1 VLNIK
6 KQLNKEVNKMT
17 TQKVVQLKKTKTLS
31 PIENVKLFKACELND
46 QRKLLNKTWV
56 DVKEEALQIVDSFG
70 GSMINKY
77 KSKSYYIEIA
87 KKGTTRFDVKSFKE
101 QHPHLYKKY
110 IVEGESIELKT
121 KIVK

>member
-1 VLNIK
+1 
-6 KQLNKEVNKMT
+6 MT
-17 TQKVVQLKKTKTLS
+17 TQKVVQLKKTKTLT
-31 PIENVKLFKACELND
+31 PIENEKLFKACELND

-101 QHPHLYKKY
+101 KHPHLYKKY

>member
-1 VLNIK
+1 
-6 KQLNKEVNKMT
+6 MT
-17 TQKVVQLKKTKTLS
+17 TQKVVQLINKPRTLS
-31 PIENVKLFKACELND
+31 PVENVKLFKACELND
-46 QRKLLNKTWV
+46 QRKLFNKTWV

-70 GSMINKY
+70 GSIINKY

-110 IVEGESIELKT
+110 IVEGESVELKT